1 MGRPAV
7 LDPRAGLSMAFVW
20 PAMGVAG
27 IAVSSVLIAAR
38 RLTDRLGQ
46 GIGEFGTAAVHGET
60 CANGS

>member
-1 MGRPAV
+1 
-7 LDPRAGLSMAFVW
+7 
-20 PAMGVAG
+20 MGVAG